1 MPELNGIWLSSDGVY
16 TKPGFHQIQSHN
28 TDNITIK
35 THGKSRGQEEAGL
48 RDERVSY
55 LQVVPL

>member
-1 MPELNGIWLSSDGVY
+1 MYLQRIYIYNIPVVLVVY
-16 TKPGFHQIQSHN
+16 SYNLIYPKE
-28 TDNITIK
+28 IK
-35 THGKSRGQEEAGL
+35 IHGSKSRGQEEAGL